1 MNRPAEVLKMSTVEF
16 LEWESQQ
23 AEKYELHAGRIY
35 PHEIYNMVGARRTH
49 VTVAGNCFAA
59 LKAHL
64 RGTPC
69 RAFIN
74 DMKIAVNAEN
84 SFYPDLF
91 VTCHPEDLSADL
103 VMQYPKVIIEV
114 LSPSTASYDRGDK
127 FLAYCQLASL
137 QEYALIDPASQLIEV
152 RRRQNDDD
160 WLLVSS
166 DSPRGL
172 VLNSLDFVLPPAA
185 VFEDV

>member
-1 MNRPAEVLKMSTVEF
+1 MNRPAEALKMTTAEF
-16 LEWESQQ
+16 LDWEAQQ
-23 AEKYELHAGRIY
+23 TEKYELHAGEIY

-49 VTVAGNCFAA
+49 VIVTGNCFAA

-64 RGTPC
+64 RSTSC
-69 RAFIN
+69 RAFTN
-74 DMKIAVNAEN
+74 DMKIAVDTEN

-91 VTCHPEDLSADL
+91 VTCHAEDLSADL
-103 VMQYPKVIIEV
+103 VMQHPKVIIEV

-127 FLAYCQLASL
+127 FLAYAQLPSL
-137 QEYALIDPASQLIEV
+137 QEYALIDPASRMIEV